1 MAQTTSVSQYH
12 KKWVLVKCT
21 HFKNKTSKISKK
33 TFHIKHLKGKTCY
46 KLKPMTSWFFK
57 YKYTPIIINRLFA
70 LKNFKINI
78 ISTSGLHIKYLYSMP
93 QKKICYKLKP
103 MTNNWLKNLGSS
115 KKRLFHILKI
125 FSLKKRTLN
134 FISKHFNASH

>member
-1 MAQTTSVSQYH
+1 
-12 KKWVLVKCT
+12 
-21 HFKNKTSKISKK
+21 
-33 TFHIKHLKGKTCY
+33 
-46 KLKPMTSWFFK
+46 MTSWFFK

-93 QKKICYKLKP
+93 EKKICYKLKL

-115 KKRLFHILKI
+115 KKRLFHILKT
-125 FSLKKRTLN
+125 FSLKKKPWISLASISMLHVKSLRGLN
-134 FISKHFNASH
+134 WF